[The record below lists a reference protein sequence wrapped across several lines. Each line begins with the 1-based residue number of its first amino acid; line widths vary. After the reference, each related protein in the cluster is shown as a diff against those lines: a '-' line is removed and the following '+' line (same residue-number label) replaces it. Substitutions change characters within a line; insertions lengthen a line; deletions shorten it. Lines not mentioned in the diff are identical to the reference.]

1 MPMGNYR
8 LIHLLFAMLLFIVTT
23 LGCEQTEPDAN
34 LSITL
39 SEPTLST
46 SAAGMQFIAIT
57 ASGSWT
63 IAFSDDTWCS
73 VSPQSGT
80 GSNSNIVLSYSK
92 NSTAQQ
98 RFVKVMAISEQNDTV
113 SAILSQAAG
122 EVVEEEEDEP
132 DVVVYPTYLELPAI
146 EPTASQLFVSHD
158 TEVDGETVRS
168 YSLLFDT
175 NEKIALWVAF
185 PHCGAY
191 MGDADRT
198 DSWAQDPKIP
208 SQYQM
213 QGTMDGYSRGHQIA
227 SGDRTNST
235 ASNKLTFYYS
245 NQTPQLQAFNGGV
258 WVKMENQ
265 VRTWANACDTLYV
278 VSGAVLKTVGGDETV
293 TYIDDKAG
301 GTDIAVP
308 NYYYKV
314 MLNYKDGVYQAAGY
328 WFNQFDYDSS
338 SIDGNIMSVDEI
350 EELTGFDF
358 FSNLN
363 PELQAEIECVK
374 STANWAE

>member
-1 MPMGNYR
+1 MGITR
-8 LIHLLFAMLLFIVTT
+8 VSRILLVALFFVATLAGCDSAEPTVTF
-23 LGCEQTEPDAN
+23 
-34 LSITL
+34 SIELT
-39 SEPTLST
+39 EPTLST
-46 SAAGMQFIAIT
+46 PAAGMQFVTVT
-57 ASGSWT
+57 AAGSWS
-63 IAFSDDTWCS
+63 IAFSDTTWCS
-73 VSPQSGT
+73 INPQSGT
-80 GSNSNIVLSYSK
+80 GSSSDLVLSYSK

-113 SAILSQAAG
+113 NAVLVQAAG
-122 EVVEEEEDEP
+122 EEADVTPEE
-132 DVVVYPTYLELPAI
+132 VGYPTYLELPAI
-146 EPTASQLFVSHD
+146 DPTESQLFVSHD
-158 TEVDGETVRS
+158 TSIDGKTVRS

-191 MGDADRT
+191 MGDASRT

-213 QGTMDGYSRGHQIA
+213 QGTMDGYSRGHQLA
-227 SGDRTNST
+227 SSDRTSST

-245 NQTPQLQAFNGGV
+245 NQTPQIQAFNGGV

-278 VSGAVLKTVGGDETV
+278 VSGAVLKTVGGSETV

-301 GTDIAVP
+301 GTNIAVP

-314 MLNYKDGVYQAAGY
+314 MLNLKDGVYKAAGY

-338 SIDGNIMSVDEI
+338 SYDGNIMSVDEI
-350 EELTGFDF
+350 EALTGFDF

-363 PELQAEIECVK
+363 PELQDQIESVK
-374 STANWAE
+374 STADWAQ